1 MYCGAPWPGIPRNE
15 EGHGDGPEMARPRV
29 YSAMI
34 RALIQK
40 AIAVLF
46 FLSQIVCAQ
55 TLDETAQALG
65 RRVAARI
72 PAGTAVHLTGRNL
85 SSLSNSELAV
95 AQRAI
100 DRALRRRT
108 PRQAPVAEV
117 RLTLSESP
125 REFLLI
131 VEVRREG
138 ERAVE
143 MASYRPPA
151 VVTAN
156 LPTLE
161 RRLLWEQ
168 DRPILDAL
176 PVQDRLIVLDP
187 EKMTVYLRRSG
198 IWEPASTRDL
208 DLPPVRDPRG
218 RLLLDAESLRVLAPG
233 ASCRGAWQPAL
244 DLNCENQPGEFEAG
258 PGASHF
264 TPARNSLETEGWPA
278 FYSYARL
285 GTAARPLHLLSGLE
299 GRVHLYNQ
307 DQRPLAVID
316 EWNSDFAPACGGQVL
331 AAKTGSRAGLDVVT
345 AYRITD
351 GRAVE
356 TSEPVEFPGTVTAIW
371 PIPGGALVVCRT
383 ASSGRYAAYSLTLD
397 CSR

>member
-1 MYCGAPWPGIPRNE
+1 M
-15 EGHGDGPEMARPRV
+15 
-29 YSAMI
+29 
-34 RALIQK
+34 IQK
-40 AIAVLF
+40 VIAVLF
-46 FLSQIVCAQ
+46 FVSQIVFAQ

-85 SSLSNSELAV
+85 SSLSNADLAV

-131 VEVRREG
+131 VEIRRDS
-138 ERAVE
+138 EREVE
-143 MASYRPPA
+143 MAPYRPPA
-151 VVTAN
+151 LVTSN

-168 DRPILDAL
+168 ERPILDAL
-176 PVQDRLIVLDP
+176 LAQDRLVVLDP
-187 EKMTVYLRRSG
+187 EKVTVYTRRSG
-198 IWEPASTRDL
+198 IWEPSSTREL
-208 DLPPVRDPRG
+208 EMPAVRDPRG
-218 RLLLDAESLRVLAPG
+218 RLLLEAENLRVLAPG
-233 ASCRGAWQPAL
+233 LSCRGPWQPAL
-244 DLNCENQPGEFEAG
+244 DLNCDNQVAGFEAG
-258 PGASHF
+258 PTAAHF

-285 GTAARPLHLLSGLE
+285 GTPARPLHLLSGLD
-299 GRVHLYNQ
+299 GRTHLYNQ
-307 DQRPLAVID
+307 DQRPLAAID
-316 EWNSDFAPACGGQVL
+316 DWNSDFAPACGGQVL
-331 AAKTGSRAGLDVVT
+331 AAKASTRAGLDVVT
-345 AYRITD
+345 AYRIAD

-356 TSEPVEFPGTVTAIW
+356 TSEPSELPGLVTAIW
-371 PIPGGALVVCRT
+371 PSPGGALVVCRM
-383 ASSGRYAAYSLTLD
+383 ANSGRYAAYSLTLD

>member
-1 MYCGAPWPGIPRNE
+1 M
-15 EGHGDGPEMARPRV
+15 
-29 YSAMI
+29 
-34 RALIQK
+34 IQK
-40 AIAVLF
+40 AIAVLLF
-46 FLSQIVCAQ
+46 VSQIVCAQ

-85 SSLSNSELAV
+85 SSSSNTELAV

-117 RLTLSESP
+117 RLTLSENP

-131 VEVRREG
+131 VEVRRDG

-156 LPTLE
+156 LPSLE

-168 DRPILDAL
+168 DRPILDVL
-176 PVQDRLIVLDP
+176 PAQDRLIVLDP
-187 EKMTVYLRRSG
+187 EKVTVYMRRSG
-198 IWEPASTRDL
+198 VWEPASTRDL
-208 DLPPVRDPRG
+208 DMPGVRDPRG
-218 RLLLDAESLRVLAPG
+218 RLLLDGENLRVLAPG

-244 DLNCENQPGEFEAG
+244 DLNCENQPGEFEGG
-258 PGASHF
+258 PGPAHF
-264 TPARNSLETEGWPA
+264 TPARNSLETDGWPV
-278 FYSYARL
+278 FYAYARL
-285 GTAARPLHLLSGLE
+285 STAARPLHLLSGLD
-299 GRVHLYNQ
+299 GRAHLYNQ

-316 EWNSDFAPACGGQVL
+316 DWNSDFVSACGGQVL
-331 AAKTGSRAGLDVVT
+331 AAKTGPRTGLDLVT
-345 AYRITD
+345 AYRIVD

-356 TSEPVEFPGTVTAIW
+356 TSEPAELPGGVTAMW
-371 PIPGGALVVCRT
+371 PMPGGALVVCRT
-383 ASSGRYAAYSLTLD
+383 APSGRYAAYSLTLD

>member
-1 MYCGAPWPGIPRNE
+1 M
-15 EGHGDGPEMARPRV
+15 
-29 YSAMI
+29 
-34 RALIQK
+34 IQK
-40 AIAVLF
+40 AIAALF
-46 FLSQIVCAQ
+46 FVWQFVCAQ

-65 RRVAARI
+65 RRVGARI

-85 SSLSNSELAV
+85 SSLGNSELAV

-131 VEVRREG
+131 VEIRREG

-143 MASYRPPA
+143 MSSYRPPP
-151 VVTAN
+151 VVSSN
-156 LPTLE
+156 LPSLE

-176 PVQDRLIVLDP
+176 AIQDRLLILDT
-187 EKMTVYLRRSG
+187 EKVTVYTRRSG
-198 IWEPASTRDL
+198 IWEPASTREL
-208 DLPPVRDPRG
+208 DLPAVRDPRG
-218 RLLLDAESLRVLAPG
+218 HLLVDPEGLRVLAPG
-233 ASCRGAWQPAL
+233 VSCRGSWQPSL
-244 DLNCENQPGEFEAG
+244 DLNCDNQPSEFEAG
-258 PGASHF
+258 PVAAHF
-264 TPARNSLETEGWPA
+264 TPARNSLEAEGWPP

-285 GTAARPLHLLSGLE
+285 GTTARPLHLLSGLD

-316 EWNSDFAPACGGQVL
+316 DWNSDFAPACGGQVL
-331 AAKTGSRAGLDVVT
+331 AAKAGTRPGLDVVT
-345 AYRITD
+345 AYRIAD

-356 TSEPVEFPGTVTAIW
+356 TSEAAELPGTVTALW
-371 PIPGGALVVCRT
+371 PTPLGTLVICRGAT
-383 ASSGRYAAYSLTLD
+383 SGRYAAYSITLD